1 MSATG
6 ITTHKPSRKQLAIK
20 EKSKQQVAPYLFL
33 IPAII
38 FYCLTKYY
46 PILMGFFISFFNI
59 DIVHLPGKFVGFA
72 NYARAFQDPEFFQS
86 LWITVKFFLTGLV
99 LSFWPPLVL
108 AILINEVRRGKT
120 LFRTLYFLPAIAPG
134 IATAV
139 LWKYIWQPD
148 YGLANALLT
157 ALHLPA
163 QMWLNDPALVIWC
176 LYLPGLLVAGGMN
189 MLIYLAAVQEV
200 PEEHYEA
207 AVIEGAGFFARIRHV
222 MVPQIMPIIKVMFVL
237 NVIGSFNE
245 AGLPFLM
252 TGGGPIGSTETMI
265 LFAYKS
271 ALNNLDYS
279 YAITLANIVFIIIFI
294 ATAIQMRLQ
303 REKD

>member
-1 MSATG
+1 MSAT
-6 ITTHKPSRKQLAIK
+6 ITTRKPPRKSPSLRDR
-20 EKSKQQVAPYLFL
+20 SKREITAYLFI
-33 IPAII
+33 IPAIF
-38 FYCLTKYY
+38 FYLLTKYY
-46 PILMGFFISFFNI
+46 PILMGFFISFFSI

-72 NYARAFQDPEFFQS
+72 NYARAFTDPEFFQS
-86 LWITVKFFLTGLV
+86 AWVTVKFFLTGLV
-99 LSFWPPLVL
+99 LSFWPPLLL

-120 LFRTLYFLPAIAPG
+120 VFRTLYFLPAVAPG
-134 IATAV
+134 IAMAV

-148 YGLANALLT
+148 YGLANTLMA
-157 ALHLPA
+157 ALHLP
-163 QMWLNDPALVIWC
+163 QQLWLNDPTLVIWC
-176 LYLPGLLVAGGMN
+176 LYLPGLLMAGGMN
-189 MLIYLAAVQEV
+189 MVIYLAAVQEV

-207 AVIEGAGFFARIRHV
+207 AVIEGAGFLARIRHV
-222 MVPQIMPIIKVMFVL
+222 MLPQIMPIVKVMFVL
-237 NVIGSFNE
+237 NLIGAFNE
-245 AGLPFLM
+245 AGTPFVM

-279 YAITLANIVFIIIFI
+279 YAITLANIVFVIIFV

>member
-1 MSATG
+1 MNATV
-6 ITTHKPSRKQLAIK
+6 TPRKPSRGPLALR
-20 EKSKQQVAPYLFL
+20 ERSKLQVAAYLFL

-222 MVPQIMPIIKVMFVL
+222 MVPQILPIIKVMFVL

-279 YAITLANIVFIIIFI
+279 YAITLANIVFVIIFV